1 MNKFGS
7 YVRDCR
13 EALNNKRKGYSVR
26 KVAEKIGVEPAFLSK
41 VERDLVPPP
50 SEKKIIA
57 LAKVIEVDA
66 DVLLA
71 MAGKV
76 SSDLLKIIQKRPLIF
91 ADLIRK
97 SPHEVVLAAN
107 KYEGDKAEVGFLE
120 AYELGFGEP
129 IGLSAEHGHGIGE
142 LYDRV
147 KAAMGSE
154 ADLFEEEE
162 DDEAFDPDTPFE
174 VDPDVPLRV
183 AILGRPNAGKSTLIN
198 HMLGEERMLTGP
210 EAGITRDAIG
220 IDWQWQEGDQKRP
233 IKLWDTAGIRRKSR
247 VSEKLEK
254 LSVADALRAVKFA
267 EIVVLLIDADTP
279 FDKQDVQLAD
289 LVEREG
295 RAMVIAINKWDLKL
309 DRNKVREII
318 RDKLEFALP
327 RLRGIPVITMSAKTG
342 KGVERLMPAVI
353 RQHEIW
359 NGRVP
364 TARLNKWLADAT
376 ARHAPPADKGR
387 PVRLRYVTQAKARPP
402 TFAAF
407 SSRGHAV
414 PESYIRYFQGKGRKG
429 FNIWLRRYVQYKDLM
444 LPILEQYDLP
454 EELIVV
460 SMIESGFDPKAISRA
475 KAVGLWQFM
484 YSTGK
489 QYGLNRNWYIDERQ
503 DPIKSTHAAAK
514 YFKDLYNEFEDWY
527 LVLAAYNTG
536 PGRVNRALK
545 LHDTSDYWQ
554 LYSLPKD
561 TKNYIPYYL
570 SSAIILQN
578 PEKYGFKIPKSNPL
592 RFDEVEI
599 EKSSDLN
606 VLAKAADTKVSTI
619 KKLNPELRQP
629 ATPNNGPYSL
639 NIPFGKKESFY
650 KKFNSIPDDEKFAV
664 QKVEHRVQKGENLTS
679 IAAKYRVLK
688 ADLQTIN
695 NITNANNIRIGQI
708 LKIPVKGGIYANYP
722 EKIIY
727 KVKVGDQLGFIAEK
741 YNTRASEIRKWN
753 GMEANDS
760 TIYPGQ
766 KLTLFVKGQPV
777 KDTPKKNVYI
787 VKSGDNLSMIAE
799 KNNTTVSKIKSWNS
813 MKSSTIYPGQK
824 LTIYFE

>member
-1 MNKFGS
+1 MIKNRIIITLILSSIIFGQTVSEKPKKPFMNTNDISFLGTS
-7 YVRDCR
+7 NRITSILD
-13 EALNNKRKGYSVR
+13 EAKQFLSDAIIADVNSDTVEVVYNIK
-26 KVAEKIGVEPAFLSK
+26 KVFDLMSDVEQIGVREELDKIEFEKFQDDFIKIYTLRLNTIDSSMQFLS
-41 VERDLVPPP
+41 
-50 SEKKIIA
+50 
-57 LAKVIEVDA
+57 
-66 DVLLA
+66 
-71 MAGKV
+71 
-76 SSDLLKIIQKRPLIF
+76 
-91 ADLIRK
+91 ADLIRRDIAK
-97 SPHEVVLAAN
+97 ITTENESIEM
-107 KYEGDKAEVGFLE
+107 
-120 AYELGFGEP
+120 
-129 IGLSAEHGHGIGE
+129 GLTKFTII
-142 LYDRV
+142 
-147 KAAMGSE
+147 
-154 ADLFEEEE
+154 
-162 DDEAFDPDTPFE
+162 DD
-174 VDPDVPLRV
+174 
-183 AILGRPNAGKSTLIN
+183 
-198 HMLGEERMLTGP
+198 
-210 EAGITRDAIG
+210 
-220 IDWQWQEGDQKRP
+220 
-233 IKLWDTAGIRRKSR
+233 
-247 VSEKLEK
+247 
-254 LSVADALRAVKFA
+254 
-267 EIVVLLIDADTP
+267 
-279 FDKQDVQLAD
+279 
-289 LVEREG
+289 REG
-295 RAMVIAINKWDLKL
+295 H
-309 DRNKVREII
+309 
-318 RDKLEFALP
+318 
-327 RLRGIPVITMSAKTG
+327 IP
-342 KGVERLMPAVI
+342 L
-353 RQHEIW
+353 
-359 NGRVP
+359 
-364 TARLNKWLADAT
+364 
-376 ARHAPPADKGR
+376 
-387 PVRLRYVTQAKARPP
+387 VTNSQ
-402 TFAAF
+402 
-407 SSRGHAV
+407 V
-414 PESYIRYFQGKGRKG
+414 ESYIRYFQGKGRKG

-444 LPILEQYDLP
+444 LPILKQYNLP

-460 SMIESGFDPKAISRA
+460 SMIESGFDPKAVSKA

-484 YSTGK
+484 YLTGK